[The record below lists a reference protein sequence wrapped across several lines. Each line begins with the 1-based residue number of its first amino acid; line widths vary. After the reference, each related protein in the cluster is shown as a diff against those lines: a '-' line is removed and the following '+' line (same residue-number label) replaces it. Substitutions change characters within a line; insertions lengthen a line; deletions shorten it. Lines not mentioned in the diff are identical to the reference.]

1 MYDPGTYERF
11 AVEVLGMLP
20 GPQTVDFEKS
30 GMRWVVGSQR
40 TRPFKLHFIPS
51 SYPNVSYVDALNRMT
66 MLINGALTP
75 W

>member
-1 MYDPGTYERF
+1 
-11 AVEVLGMLP
+11 
-20 GPQTVDFEKS
+20 
-30 GMRWVVGSQR
+30 MRWVVGSQR

-51 SYPNVSYVDALNRMT
+51 SYPNVSYVDALNRMM